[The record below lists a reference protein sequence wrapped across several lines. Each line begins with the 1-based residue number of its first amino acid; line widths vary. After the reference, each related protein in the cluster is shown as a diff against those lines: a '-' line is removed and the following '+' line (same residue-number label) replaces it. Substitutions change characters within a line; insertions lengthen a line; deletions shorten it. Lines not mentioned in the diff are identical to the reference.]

1 MLGFFSTEEQVGFYT
16 TALKIKNILVTLI
29 TSFGTVL
36 LPRLSYYITQKR
48 EEEYKK
54 IIKKSFN
61 YILIVSIPLTF
72 YFILF
77 AKTTIMI
84 LAGEK
89 YINSIVLMQILMPTV
104 ICIGITNLIGIQIM
118 LPLHQ
123 EKKLLVTIIFGA
135 VVDLIINLLFI
146 YKLLALASAVATLAA
161 EIVVLILQI
170 LIMKDLIKT
179 LINKKEI
186 IQIIGFSFIA
196 GLITSFIKIFLFHNI
211 IEFFLSGTIF
221 LISFIFLLLISKN
234 PLIYEVA
241 KNWKRSNKK

>member
-1 MLGFFSTEEQVGFYT
+1 M
-16 TALKIKNILVTLI
+16 
-29 TSFGTVL
+29 
-36 LPRLSYYITQKR
+36 
-48 EEEYKK
+48 
-54 IIKKSFN
+54 
-61 YILIVSIPLTF
+61 
-72 YFILF
+72 
-77 AKTTIMI
+77 
-84 LAGEK
+84 
-89 YINSIVLMQILMPTV
+89 
-104 ICIGITNLIGIQIM
+104 
-118 LPLHQ
+118 
-123 EKKLLVTIIFGA
+123 
-135 VVDLIINLLFI
+135 
-146 YKLLALASAVATLAA
+146 ASAVATLAA

-241 KNWKRSNKK
+241 KNWKRSIKK